1 MISFRIKQFLWF
13 DLINWIKN
21 IILNISGGIFKRK
34 TVADHILE
42 MARLGLK
49 SVKKNISKN

>member
-21 IILNISGGIFKRK
+21 KILNISGIFKRK

-49 SVKKNISKN
+49 SVKNISKN